1 MPDPSAQ
8 NTQTQSIEN
17 ESTENESTKTPQ
29 QPRIPPALLVPY
41 LLYKWVIII
50 PTLLISTTLIG
61 SLIIVLCFFG
71 LANFSSRVLARAWAR
86 LNAFVTLMDVKVYGK
101 ENLEDGRPYVL
112 VANHLSLVDIYVLY
126 GFTGLNLRWVM
137 KKELRKVPVLGLAC
151 ELMGHI
157 YVDRSSTEKALESIT
172 AAKGRI
178 QGDMCVV
185 FFPEGTRSRTSELRP
200 FKKGAFRMAQDL
212 GIPVLPVSISNTNRI
227 VPSDT
232 LDWRPGAVSLTFHQ
246 PITIDNNTDIDQLAI
261 DTRTIINDA
270 LNNPVAA

>member
-1 MPDPSAQ
+1 MPDPSVP
-8 NTQTQSIEN
+8 NTE
-17 ESTENESTKTPQ
+17 TPR
-29 QPRIPPALLVPY
+29 QPPIHPALLLPY
-41 LLYKWVIII
+41 LFYKWVVII
-50 PTLLISTTLIG
+50 PTLVISTIIIG
-61 SLIIVLCFFG
+61 SLIIVLCFLG
-71 LANFSSRVLARAWAR
+71 LASFASRFLAALWAR
-86 LNAFVTLMDVKVYGK
+86 LNAFVTLMNVEVYGK
-101 ENLEDGRPYVL
+101 ELLEEGRSYIL

-157 YVDRSSTEKALESIT
+157 YVDRSDSNKAQESIQ
-172 AAKGRI
+172 AAKERI

-185 FFPEGTRSRTSELRP
+185 FFPEGTRSRTSELRS

-212 GIPVLPVSISNTNRI
+212 GIPVVPVSINNTNRI

-232 LDWRPGAVSLTFHQ
+232 LDWRPGAVSLTFHE
-246 PITIDNNTDIDQLAI
+246 PIPVDNDTDIDKLAI
-261 DTRTIINDA
+261 ETRAIIVDA